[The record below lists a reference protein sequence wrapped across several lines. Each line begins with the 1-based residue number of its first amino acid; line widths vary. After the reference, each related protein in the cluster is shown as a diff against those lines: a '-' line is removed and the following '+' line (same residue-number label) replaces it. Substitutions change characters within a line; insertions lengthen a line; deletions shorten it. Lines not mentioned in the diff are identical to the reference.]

1 MLYNVTGGD
10 PTALRAVQDTLKQ
23 YRKEIDE
30 LQPMTLDQ
38 VYVEGDPEKTM
49 QNVTDYFYQTLGD
62 QMVKVP
68 ISVLMGKADSIAAI
82 TGMSSAAVA
91 SNIHAGLL
99 EKTGEG
105 HAVESVMY
113 GVPLGM
119 LSLLN
124 IPFQS
129 PASIRSPADLMGWVQ
144 SVVTDYGVGKTQEK
158 GTNFVVENYEDKK
171 KNRPDTQ

>member
-38 VYVEGDPEKTM
+38 VYVAGDPEKTM

-105 HAVESVMY
+105 HAAESVMY

-144 SVVTDYGVGKTQEK
+144 SVVTDYGVGKAQVK
-158 GTNFVVENYEDKK
+158 GAEFVVDEPGNK
-171 KNRPDTQ
+171 KNKKYFE

>member
-1 MLYNVTGGD
+1 MTGGD
-10 PTALRAVQDTLKQ
+10 PKALRAVQGTLKQ
-23 YRKEIDE
+23 YRKQVDE
-30 LQPMTLDQ
+30 LQPMKLDQ
-38 VYVEGDPEKTM
+38 VYVEGDPERTM

-68 ISVLMGKADSIAAI
+68 MSVLMGKADSIAAI

-99 EKTGEG
+99 EKTGEA
-105 HAVESVMY
+105 HAAESVMY
-113 GVPLGM
+113 GIPLGM

-124 IPFQS
+124 IPFQP

-144 SVVTDYGVGKTQEK
+144 SVVTEYGVGKAQEK
-158 GTNFVVENYEDKK
+158 GAEFVIDELGNK
-171 KNRPDTQ
+171 KNKKYFE